1 MGPVSCGDFVGISLR
16 RHITCL
22 LGVACDGGEAPA
34 ARAASGVKCLVGALN
49 LFRNGE
55 DVVLAWAAARWL
67 GSWRLPAGRKPAGY
81 QVIPIVEAYESCFWP
96 AGMRKNEDLCAVLV
110 RHTGCVR
117 CRGFVG
123 ILVCCQVPC
132 RAARLRGG
140 EWCPAPGAGRVKC
153 LAGAVHVLRL
163 RAGCRRGAETRES
176 GAAVDSLPGWKR
188 SLIGRMAGVNWQ
200 RAGVRSRE
208 RTSGTWHAPQRRTHT
223 ARVTAV
229 IISPSWGVSHV
240 A

>member
-34 ARAASGVKCLVGALN
+34 ARAASGVKCLAGAVN
-49 LFRNGE
+49 LFRNGG
-55 DVVLAWAAARWL
+55 DRGACPACGALAGFAGGYLSAVNRQVT
-67 GSWRLPAGRKPAGY
+67 GSSPIAGAC
-81 QVIPIVEAYESCFWP
+81 ESCCLP
-96 AGMRKNEDLCAVLV
+96 AGMRKHEDLCAVLA

-140 EWCPAPGAGRVKC
+140 EWCPAAGCWQGEVPGRCRSCSPAAGWVHAGR
-153 LAGAVHVLRL
+153 
-163 RAGCRRGAETRES
+163 
-176 GAAVDSLPGWKR
+176 
-188 SLIGRMAGVNWQ
+188 
-200 RAGVRSRE
+200 
-208 RTSGTWHAPQRRTHT
+208 
-223 ARVTAV
+223 
-229 IISPSWGVSHV
+229 
-240 A
+240 